1 MTTSTTESPETQA
14 KIVIPRPGAQTRP
27 LEPVPGVVYPD
38 AQIRTFRWSFD
49 DDLAA
54 ELEAGLVLRL
64 EVIAR
69 IDELRENSSGPRWN
83 VQVLEVGRI
92 SE

>member
-1 MTTSTTESPETQA
+1 MIVEETRE
-14 KIVIPRPGAQTRP
+14 VIPRPGAQTRP

-69 IDELRENSSGPRWN
+69 VDELRDRNSGPLWN